1 VLSTLKVIDMSE
13 DKLSQLSKFKYINI
27 ETYRKNGLGVRTP
40 IWFII
45 LDGLIYFRTDAKSGK
60 VKRIRNNPDVRIAP
74 CDIRGNVTG
83 NWLDGKTYFANS
95 EESST
100 VHSMINKKYGFMTT
114 LIRIFN
120 KIRRTNPAVIAIVP
134 N

>member
-1 VLSTLKVIDMSE
+1 MLSTLKVIDMSE

-83 NWLDGKTYFANS
+83 KWLDGKTYFANS

-120 KIRRTNPAVIAIVP
+120 KIRRTNPVVIAIIP